1 MTKTKNTTKLKG
13 MTLQELKQFFE
24 EIGEPSYRGEQLF
37 RWMYEKQADS
47 IKDVTTFS
55 KSLRDKLQKYGSIS
69 RGKLI
74 EETGDSAEN
83 TVKLLVEMEDGMQVE
98 AVHIP
103 EKDRVTVCLSSQVG
117 CAIDCDFCATG
128 KMGFHRHLDA
138 GEIFEQFRLL
148 QQFSDRPI
156 TNIVFMGMGEPFHNY
171 DQVLKAADIFNHDMG
186 PNIGRNRITIST
198 SGILPRIFQYTN
210 EDRPYKLAISLNGTI
225 DEIRSQLMPLNQRW
239 PIKDLLNAAKRYT
252 EMTKN
257 RITFEYVLIK
267 DYTDSI
273 GDAKRL
279 KSMLKDI
286 NCKLNVIPF
295 NQVGNI
301 YKRPSDNQIE
311 TFLSAL
317 HPTPFPL
324 TVRWSRGH
332 DINAACGQLSTKH
345 QTKKKQQTSRIEM

>member
-1 MTKTKNTTKLKG
+1 
-13 MTLQELKQFFE
+13 
-24 EIGEPSYRGEQLF
+24 
-37 RWMYEKQADS
+37 
-47 IKDVTTFS
+47 
-55 KSLRDKLQKYGSIS
+55 
-69 RGKLI
+69 
-74 EETGDSAEN
+74 
-83 TVKLLVEMEDGMQVE
+83 
-98 AVHIP
+98 
-103 EKDRVTVCLSSQVG
+103 
-117 CAIDCDFCATG
+117 
-128 KMGFHRHLDA
+128 
-138 GEIFEQFRLL
+138 
-148 QQFSDRPI
+148 
-156 TNIVFMGMGEPFHNY
+156 MGMGEPFHNY